1 MINNRQV
8 NIWRGD
14 SEPPTIYHIWIESDL
29 ALKLYNG
36 EEWVT
41 FIDDTSLI
49 EKINAILER
58 VDELENFM
66 DNATV
71 NSYKVKDNPVLDAT
85 DLKTVS
91 SGVFIQPNESIADS
105 LLKLSKLLDTQI
117 IE

>member
-1 MINNRQV
+1 MINNKQV

-14 SEPPTIYHIWIESDL
+14 VEPPTIYHVWIENDL
-29 ALKLYNG
+29 VLKLHNG
-36 EEWVT
+36 TEWII
-41 FIDDTSLI
+41 FLDDATVI

-91 SGVFIQPNESIADS
+91 SGIFIQPNESIADS